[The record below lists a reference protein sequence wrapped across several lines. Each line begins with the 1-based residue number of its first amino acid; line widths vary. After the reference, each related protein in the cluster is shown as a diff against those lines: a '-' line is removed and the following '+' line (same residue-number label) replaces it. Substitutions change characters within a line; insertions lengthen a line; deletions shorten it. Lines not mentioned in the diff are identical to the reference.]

1 MWLYVC
7 SRCGVCRGGYLI
19 VVGGVISWSKVD
31 GGFFCF
37 FLSLAASRNGR
48 LFIIRSMSC
57 VFTYLCA
64 YLVPSIPLVLN
75 TLIYLLVNLHQD
87 RVRAGEKTQLRII
100 RIHDLSLVTSPESTF
115 KPKKNPHFFLPTYPT
130 SKAANFNQYVHWLGG
145 CSSQN
150 PQALKV
156 EHKLRYHT

>member
-87 RVRAGEKTQLRII
+87 RVRAGENPQLRII
-100 RIHDLSLVTSPESTF
+100 RIHDLSLVTPPESTF
-115 KPKKNPHFFLPTYPT
+115 KPKKKSALLFTNPSNTKS
-130 SKAANFNQYVHWLGG
+130 SKFQPICTLVRG
-145 CSSQN
+145 
-150 PQALKV
+150 V
-156 EHKLRYHT
+156 